1 MAKKKQTEEII
12 QKINDYALEEIM
24 GDRFGRYAKEI
35 IQDRAIPDVRDG
47 LKPVQRRILYGMYKS
62 KNTYDN
68 KYRKSA
74 RAVGEIMGKYHPHG
88 DSSIYDAMVRM
99 SQDWKMLTPY
109 VDMHGN
115 NGSMDGDGPA
125 AMRYTEVRLSKIAGE
140 LLKDIEKDTVE
151 MAPNYD
157 DTELEPTVLP
167 CKFPNL
173 LVNGTTGISAG
184 YATDIPP
191 HNLGEIIDATIL
203 RIDKPKCSLDDI
215 LEIVQGP
222 DFPTGGTVEGKDE
235 IRKAL
240 ETGKGRIIVKSKY
253 TINKEKGKNQIII
266 TEIPYEVN
274 KANLV
279 KRINDIRIEKKIDG
293 IVEVIDSSSRGEL
306 IITID
311 LKKDANTELIL
322 NYLLKNTDMQVGYS
336 YNMVAIVNRRPME
349 VGIIDILDAY
359 IAHQKE
365 VVTRRSKFDLAH
377 AKARFHI
384 VEGLIKAISIL
395 DDVIK
400 TIRASKNRQ
409 DATENLV
416 KEYAFTFE
424 QADAIVKLQLYRL
437 TNTDVAILKEE
448 LEKLKALIEELEA
461 LLSDEKKLM
470 KQIKK
475 ELSEV
480 RKEYAEDRKTLIV
493 DEITEIKIDQ
503 DALIAKEDVMV
514 VVTKEGYVKRTSLRS
529 YSASEADDLALKEND
544 YVIGTYEMNTK
555 DTLLIFTDLGNF
567 LSVPVHMLPDLKWK
581 DMGKHISNIITIK
594 DEEKVVASFPIYDFD
609 KKEYIT
615 IFTKNGMTKR
625 TNLIDYKILSRRPSV
640 CMKLKGD
647 DKVISVIKKNE
658 DNVFV
663 CTSDNYGLLFHL
675 NEIPVLGLKASGV
688 KSIKLGKDKVVS
700 ADIFDE
706 KEYVTL
712 FTENAAK
719 RIKLEELELSARARR
734 GSLLIRMIKTNPQN
748 IIKAFVTDT
757 KELFGVLSIKEI
769 FELKNS
775 EIKLADRHAAPSSI
789 SKQRIIDVFRV
800 SEIEKDT
807 KEIPKV
813 IEEPEDTIEELELF
827 TEEEAPIVEA
837 PKKEEKKE
845 KKKEV
850 SLQEI
855 DDEILTIDDFLNDF
869 KI

>member
-1 MAKKKQTEEII
+1 MAKKKVEENII

-24 GDRFGRYAKEI
+24 GDRFGRYAKAI

-215 LEIVQGP
+215 MEIVQGP

-293 IVEVIDSSSRGEL
+293 INEVIDSSSRGEL

-311 LKKDANTELIL
+311 LKKEANTELIL
-322 NYLLKNTDMQVGYS
+322 NYLLKNTDMQVGYN

-349 VGIIDILDAY
+349 VGIIDILDA
-359 IAHQKE
+359 
-365 VVTRRSKFDLAH
+365 
-377 AKARFHI
+377 
-384 VEGLIKAISIL
+384 
-395 DDVIK
+395 
-400 TIRASKNRQ
+400 
-409 DATENLV
+409 
-416 KEYAFTFE
+416 
-424 QADAIVKLQLYRL
+424 
-437 TNTDVAILKEE
+437 
-448 LEKLKALIEELEA
+448 
-461 LLSDEKKLM
+461 
-470 KQIKK
+470 
-475 ELSEV
+475 
-480 RKEYAEDRKTLIV
+480 
-493 DEITEIKIDQ
+493 
-503 DALIAKEDVMV
+503 
-514 VVTKEGYVKRTSLRS
+514 
-529 YSASEADDLALKEND
+529 
-544 YVIGTYEMNTK
+544 
-555 DTLLIFTDLGNF
+555 
-567 LSVPVHMLPDLKWK
+567 
-581 DMGKHISNIITIK
+581 
-594 DEEKVVASFPIYDFD
+594 
-609 KKEYIT
+609 
-615 IFTKNGMTKR
+615 
-625 TNLIDYKILSRRPSV
+625 
-640 CMKLKGD
+640 
-647 DKVISVIKKNE
+647 
-658 DNVFV
+658 
-663 CTSDNYGLLFHL
+663 
-675 NEIPVLGLKASGV
+675 
-688 KSIKLGKDKVVS
+688 
-700 ADIFDE
+700 
-706 KEYVTL
+706 
-712 FTENAAK
+712 
-719 RIKLEELELSARARR
+719 
-734 GSLLIRMIKTNPQN
+734 
-748 IIKAFVTDT
+748 
-757 KELFGVLSIKEI
+757 
-769 FELKNS
+769 
-775 EIKLADRHAAPSSI
+775 
-789 SKQRIIDVFRV
+789 
-800 SEIEKDT
+800 
-807 KEIPKV
+807 
-813 IEEPEDTIEELELF
+813 
-827 TEEEAPIVEA
+827 
-837 PKKEEKKE
+837 
-845 KKKEV
+845 
-850 SLQEI
+850 
-855 DDEILTIDDFLNDF
+855 
-869 KI
+869 

>member
-1 MAKKKQTEEII
+1 MAKKKSTEEII

-88 DSSIYDAMVRM
+88 DSSIYEAMVRM

-115 NGSMDGDGPA
+115 NGSMDGDGAA

-173 LVNGTTGISAG
+173 LVNGSTGISAG

-203 RIDKPKCSLDDI
+203 RIDKPKCTLDDI

-279 KRINDIRIEKKIDG
+279 KKINDIRIEKKIDG
-293 IVEVIDSSSRGEL
+293 INEVIDSSSRGEL

-395 DDVIK
+395 DEVIRC
-400 TIRASKNRQ
+400 IRASKNRA

-416 KEYAFTFE
+416 KEFDFTFE

-475 ELSEV
+475 ELAEV
-480 RKEYAEDRKTLIV
+480 KKEYAFDRKTEIV

-514 VVTKEGYVKRTSLRS
+514 VVTKEGYVKRTSIRS

-544 YVIGTYEMNTK
+544 YVIGMYEMNTK
-555 DTLLIFTDLGNF
+555 DTLLVFTDHGNF
-567 LSVPVHMLPDLKWK
+567 LSIPVHMLPDLKWK
-581 DMGKHISNIITIK
+581 EMGKHISNVITIK
-594 DEEKVVASFPIYDFD
+594 DEEKVITSMPIYDFD

-615 IFTKNGMTKR
+615 LFSKNGMTKR
-625 TNLIDYKILSRRPSV
+625 TNLIDYKVVSRRPV
-640 CMKLKGD
+640 QCMKLKGD
-647 DKVISVIKKNE
+647 DKVVSVIKKNA

-663 CTSDNYGLLFHL
+663 CTSDNYGLIYHL
-675 NEIPVLGLKASGV
+675 NEIPVVGLKASGV

-700 ADIFDE
+700 ADIYDE
-706 KEYVTL
+706 AEYITL
-712 FTENAAK
+712 FTDTSAK
-719 RIKLEELELSARARR
+719 RVKLEELEVSARARR
-734 GSLLIRMIKTNPQN
+734 GSLLIRLIKTNPQN
-748 IIKAFVTDT
+748 IIKAFITDSRDR
-757 KELFGVLSIKEI
+757 FGILNIKEI

-775 EIKLADRHAAPSSI
+775 EIKLADRHAAAGTI
-789 SKQRIIDVFRV
+789 SKQRIQDIFRIA
-800 SEIEKDT
+800 EIEKDDKSVP
-807 KEIPKV
+807 KEI
-813 IEEPEDTIEELELF
+813 EELEEETIEELELF
-827 TEEEAPIVEA
+827 TEEEAPKVEVVK
-837 PKKEEKKE
+837 PKKEAP
-845 KKKEV
+845 KKEV

>member
-1 MAKKKQTEEII
+1 M

-24 GDRFGRYAKEI
+24 GDRFGRYAKAI

-115 NGSMDGDGPA
+115 NGSMDGDGAA

-203 RIDKPKCSLDDI
+203 RIDKPKCTLDDI

-222 DFPTGGTVEGKDE
+222 DFPTGGIVEGKDE

-395 DDVIK
+395 DEVIK
-400 TIRASKNRQ
+400 TIRASKNRAE
-409 DATENLV
+409 ATENLQ
-416 KEYAFTFE
+416 KEYGFTFE

-448 LEKLKALIEELEA
+448 LEKLKA
-461 LLSDEKKLM
+461 
-470 KQIKK
+470 
-475 ELSEV
+475 
-480 RKEYAEDRKTLIV
+480 
-493 DEITEIKIDQ
+493 
-503 DALIAKEDVMV
+503 
-514 VVTKEGYVKRTSLRS
+514 
-529 YSASEADDLALKEND
+529 
-544 YVIGTYEMNTK
+544 
-555 DTLLIFTDLGNF
+555 
-567 LSVPVHMLPDLKWK
+567 
-581 DMGKHISNIITIK
+581 
-594 DEEKVVASFPIYDFD
+594 
-609 KKEYIT
+609 
-615 IFTKNGMTKR
+615 
-625 TNLIDYKILSRRPSV
+625 
-640 CMKLKGD
+640 
-647 DKVISVIKKNE
+647 
-658 DNVFV
+658 
-663 CTSDNYGLLFHL
+663 
-675 NEIPVLGLKASGV
+675 
-688 KSIKLGKDKVVS
+688 
-700 ADIFDE
+700 
-706 KEYVTL
+706 
-712 FTENAAK
+712 
-719 RIKLEELELSARARR
+719 
-734 GSLLIRMIKTNPQN
+734 
-748 IIKAFVTDT
+748 
-757 KELFGVLSIKEI
+757 
-769 FELKNS
+769 
-775 EIKLADRHAAPSSI
+775 
-789 SKQRIIDVFRV
+789 
-800 SEIEKDT
+800 
-807 KEIPKV
+807 
-813 IEEPEDTIEELELF
+813 
-827 TEEEAPIVEA
+827 
-837 PKKEEKKE
+837 
-845 KKKEV
+845 
-850 SLQEI
+850 
-855 DDEILTIDDFLNDF
+855 
-869 KI
+869 